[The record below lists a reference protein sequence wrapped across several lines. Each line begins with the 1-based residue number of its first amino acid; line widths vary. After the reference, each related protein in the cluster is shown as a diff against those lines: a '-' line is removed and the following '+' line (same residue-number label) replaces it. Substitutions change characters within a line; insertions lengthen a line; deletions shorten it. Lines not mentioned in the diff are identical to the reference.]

1 MTRPETVRLDVWLDV
16 ACVFKTRSQAQ
27 NACRLGRVTVNGD
40 RGKSHR
46 AIRPGDEIRISR
58 TGGGIRT
65 LEVVAVTDTHVARAE
80 ARALYI
86 DRTPEPTA
94 EELELRRLQRLAV
107 PPSRPRGAGAPKK
120 KERRALRRAKE
131 WSLDD

>member
-1 MTRPETVRLDVWLDV
+1 VTELDTVRLDVWLDV
-16 ACVFKTRSQAQ
+16 ACLFKTRSQAQ

-46 AIRPGDEIRISR
+46 AVRPGDEIRISR
-58 TGGGIRT
+58 PAGGQRI
-65 LEVVAVTDTHVARAE
+65 LEVVAIADTHIPRAD

-86 DRTPEPTA
+86 DRTPEPTP
-94 EELELRRLQRLAV
+94 EERELRRLQRLAV

-131 WSLDD
+131 WTLDD